1 MVKAQ
6 IVKFF
11 KKKTTEG
18 MIFPWLEFKDILLT
32 MYVTVRDWETI
43 GELTLSNF
51 EKKKETKNVLES
63 PKAFTAQW
71 SPLEYS

>member
-6 IVKFF
+6 ILKFF

-32 MYVTVRDWETI
+32 
-43 GELTLSNF
+43 
-51 EKKKETKNVLES
+51 
-63 PKAFTAQW
+63 
-71 SPLEYS
+71 

>member
-51 EKKKETKNVLES
+51 KKKETKNVLES